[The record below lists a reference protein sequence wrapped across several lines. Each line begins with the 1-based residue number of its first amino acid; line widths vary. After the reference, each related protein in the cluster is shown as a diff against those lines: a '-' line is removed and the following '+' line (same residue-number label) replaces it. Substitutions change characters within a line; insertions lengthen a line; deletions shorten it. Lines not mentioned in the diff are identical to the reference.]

1 MQEEENVTPP
11 SPPQQKEGGTAI
23 TVVVRVRPFSP
34 SEKIGP
40 QGELIKIV
48 DDKVLIFDPPGGRPQ
63 QKQNFIGSSRMRAKD
78 ISFGFDKIFG
88 EDATQEDV
96 FDVIKNTIFQE
107 KGGLLDGFNCTVFAY
122 GATGSGKTFSMAG
135 TPEQPGIMSRSV
147 EHIFQSIQTQ
157 TGRKAKLR
165 MSYLEIYN
173 ENIRDLLNPSDPK
186 QKELK
191 IVDDPQNGIT
201 VTNLSYC
208 YPADTEE
215 VLKLVQRGNS
225 NRTQAPTEANPVS
238 SRSHAILQIIVE
250 NCDDVPG
257 MKTTSQIG
265 KLSLI
270 DLAGSERAT
279 QNTGVRLR
287 ETTKINCSLLALGNC
302 ITALCSGSS
311 HIPFR
316 QSKLTRLLMDSL
328 GGNCKTICLSCVS
341 PSYMTM
347 DDTYNTL
354 QYANKAKKIK
364 TNIKKNTVNVKA
376 HVAEYQEMIEKLR
389 NQVHQL
395 QKESVNMPLLNQ
407 YTRTLDDLLQI
418 QKQKVDTI
426 ISKARPPYD
435 ADLKSKYEFY
445 QDVTGELRKK
455 CKTRCN
461 AFNQEANKA
470 RPYDDTQ
477 KRWLDQEQRIHSLA
491 LENYALN
498 AAANIFQEQI
508 NIQNQLIAALL
519 KGRFVKQT
527 NNETDSNETSEEHK
541 ENEDSDSDEIIS
553 LPLDSVK
560 LIDISEELDQ
570 HENDNPEIHTTET
583 PEQLVKSIIQDDDSF
598 KYYSLQPSTNSSRPS
613 SMAYSARRKP
623 INHPSITDMRRILR
637 PQQSLMRQFEEL
649 KAQQRRPLSA
659 RQENQMQPKM
669 GFDEVM
675 NNLKSKIAAANQ
687 KNETPSATLL
697 NRRRQ
702 RFRP

>member
-1 MQEEENVTPP
+1 MQENETSPP
-11 SPPQQKEGGTAI
+11 SSPRENGTSI
-23 TVVVRVRPFSP
+23 TVVVRVRPP
-34 SEKIGP
+34 NQNEKNGP

-48 DDKVLIFDPPGGRPQ
+48 DDKFLIFDPPGGRPD
-63 QKQNFIGSSRMRAKD
+63 KQRQTFIGSARSRAKD

-88 EDATQEDV
+88 EESTQEDV
-96 FDVIKNTIFQE
+96 FDVIKNTIFPE

-147 EHIFQSIQTQ
+147 EHIFQSIQLQ

-173 ENIRDLLNPSDPK
+173 ENIRDLLKPSDPK

-191 IVDDPQNGIT
+191 IVDDPENGIT
-201 VTNLSYC
+201 VTNLSHC
-208 YPADTEE
+208 YPKDTKE
-215 VLKLVQRGNS
+215 VLELVQLGNN

-250 NCDDVPG
+250 NYDDVPG
-257 MKTTSQIG
+257 TKTTSQIG

-302 ITALCSGSS
+302 ITALCSGSP

-341 PSYMTM
+341 PSYLTM

-376 HVAEYQEMIEKLR
+376 HVAEYQAMIEKLR
-389 NQVHQL
+389 DQVLDL
-395 QKESVNMPLLNQ
+395 QCRAVNMPLLNQ
-407 YTRTLDDLLQI
+407 YRRTCDEAMQV
-418 QKQKVDTI
+418 QKHKIDSI
-426 ISKARPPYD
+426 ISKARPVSSL
-435 ADLKSKYEFY
+435 DLQSKFAFY
-445 QDVTGELRKK
+445 QDKTGEIRKK

-461 AFNQEANKA
+461 AFIQEACKA
-470 RPYDDTQ
+470 RPDDESQ
-477 KRWLDQEQRIHSLA
+477 KKWLENEQRVHSLT

-498 AAANIFQEQI
+498 AACDIFQEQI
-508 NIQNQLIAALL
+508 NIQNQLINELL
-519 KGRFVKQT
+519 KGRRSDAIRSR
-527 NNETDSNETSEEHK
+527 ESEDEQEEIK
-541 ENEDSDSDEIIS
+541 DADESDDEITIKRI
-553 LPLDSVK
+553 PLDSIK
-560 LIDISEELDQ
+560 MLDI
-570 HENDNPEIHTTET
+570 
-583 PEQLVKSIIQDDDSF
+583 DDDLSDDEDDEKQSIRTQDTTPSVRDVIEDDVPE
-598 KYYSLQPSTNSSRPS
+598 KYQTLQPHQQSRPFTARKKPEPRVSISDMSRIVKQQPLSIRERFEAIKKSQQRKPLSQRPENQYENSSDFNSVLNR
-613 SMAYSARRKP
+613 
-623 INHPSITDMRRILR
+623 
-637 PQQSLMRQFEEL
+637 
-649 KAQQRRPLSA
+649 
-659 RQENQMQPKM
+659 
-669 GFDEVM
+669 
-675 NNLKSKIAAANQ
+675 LKSRISGAGQRK
-687 KNETPSATLL
+687 ETPSSILL
-697 NRRRQ
+697 DRRRAQ
-702 RFRP
+702 FRL